1 MTMAFQSKQNE
12 GDLSYPQSATVRNRE
27 VEEHEKDQNL
37 TTEPSLHP
45 VKSYSLQ
52 QVQSVGIP
60 PVPEAEF
67 KPTIRLVLT
76 FGTLAV
82 ITLMVA
88 LDGTS
93 LSVALPIMARALKGT
108 AIEAFWAGTS
118 FLLCSTIFQP
128 SFAELSHIFGRK
140 PLVMVALVF
149 FLIGAVVAATA
160 NGFGSLLVGRSLQ
173 GVGGGGLIALTEILV
188 TDMVP
193 LRQRGQWFGI
203 ISAMW
208 SIGSVTGPIV
218 GGAFAQAASWRW
230 IFWINLPFIGL
241 ALVLVP
247 LTLILAFK
255 VSSLADKLRRVDWI
269 GSVLFIGSTTSF
281 LIPITWGGVSYA
293 WDSWRVLAPLII
305 GIVGLAVFVV
315 FEEYVAKEPLIR
327 LDVFKNRTAA
337 ASYFE
342 TTLHGMILWC
352 ILYYMPLYYEAVKGE
367 TPIIAGISLFPAT
380 FTVAPAAMVTG
391 IVISKTGR
399 YRWAIWSGWVLTT
412 MGTGILY
419 LLDVNTT
426 TVQWVFLN
434 LVSGLGMG
442 VLFPSMAFS
451 IQAATINKDLAFA
464 VALFSFFRAFGQ
476 AIGVAVGGV
485 IFQNQLKKKLLTYPL
500 LAPMAGAYASDASG
514 LVQIIKT
521 MQHGPARTQLIQSY
535 AESLKLVWIVM
546 CALAGLAL
554 LSSFLIKGFELDRAL
569 DTEQGFQVEKTT
581 IDEEK

>member
-1 MTMAFQSKQNE
+1 MAFQSKQNE

-52 QVQSVGIP
+52 QVQSAGIP

-67 KPTIRLVLT
+67 KPTIRLVLA

-149 FLIGAVVAATA
+149 FLFGAVVAATA

>member
-1 MTMAFQSKQNE
+1 MAFQSKQNE

-52 QVQSVGIP
+52 QVQSAGIP

-67 KPTIRLVLT
+67 KPTIRLVLA

>member
-1 MTMAFQSKQNE
+1 
-12 GDLSYPQSATVRNRE
+12 
-27 VEEHEKDQNL
+27 
-37 TTEPSLHP
+37 
-45 VKSYSLQ
+45 
-52 QVQSVGIP
+52 
-60 PVPEAEF
+60 
-67 KPTIRLVLT
+67 
-76 FGTLAV
+76 
-82 ITLMVA
+82 
-88 LDGTS
+88 
-93 LSVALPIMARALKGT
+93 MARALHGT

-128 SFAELSHIFGRK
+128 SFAELSHVFGRK

-149 FLIGAVVAATA
+149 FLIGAIVAATA
-160 NGFGSLLVGRSLQ
+160 NSFGPLLVGRSLQ

-188 TDMVP
+188 TDLVP

-203 ISAMW
+203 ISGMW
-208 SIGSVTGPIV
+208 SIGSVTGPII
-218 GGAFAQAASWRW
+218 GGAFAQSASWVRPQCFIVLHYAGLTVAQRW
-230 IFWINLPFIGL
+230 IFWINLPFVGL

-247 LTLILAFK
+247 LTLVLAFK

-281 LIPITWGGVSYA
+281 LIPITWGGVSYP

-305 GIVGLAVFVV
+305 GIVGLAVFTV
-315 FEEYVAKEPLIR
+315 FEEYVATEPLIR

-352 ILYYMPLYYEAVKGE
+352 TLYYMPLYFEAVKGE
-367 TPIIAGISLFPAT
+367 TPIVAGISLFPAT
-380 FTVAPAAMVTG
+380 FTVAPAAVITG
-391 IVISKTGR
+391 IAITKTGR

-412 MGTGILY
+412 LGVGILY

-426 TVQWVFLN
+426 TVRWVFLN

-442 VLFPSMAFS
+442 ILFPSMAFAL
-451 IQAATINKDLAFA
+451 QAATTSKDLAFA

-485 IFQNQLKKKLLTYPL
+485 IFQNQLEKKLLAHPL
-500 LAPMAGAYASDASG
+500 LAPMASAYSSDASG

-535 AESLKLVWIVM
+535 ADSLKTVWIVM
-546 CALAGLAL
+546 CALSGVAL
-554 LSSFLIKGFELDRAL
+554 LSSLFIKGFALDRAL
-569 DTEQGFQVEKTT
+569 ETEQGFQVAETTADAEK
-581 IDEEK
+581 